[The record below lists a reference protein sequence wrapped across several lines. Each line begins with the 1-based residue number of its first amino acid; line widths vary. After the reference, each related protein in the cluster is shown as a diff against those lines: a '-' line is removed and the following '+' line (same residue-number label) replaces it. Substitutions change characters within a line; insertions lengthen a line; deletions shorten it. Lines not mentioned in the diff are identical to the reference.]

1 MQILTVRTVK
11 RFDKHYRKLS
21 KQIRDQA
28 KEKER
33 IFRDDPFNAILRT
46 HKLHG
51 KDRDSFAFWINNSYR
66 IKFVFITQC
75 EVLFLDI
82 GTHDIYS

>member
-1 MQILTVRTVK
+1 MVIEIIRTN
-11 RFDKHYRKLS
+11 RIFDKHYRKLDKRIKES
-21 KQIRDQA
+21 A
-28 KEKER
+28 KERER
-33 IFRDDPFNAILRT
+33 IFRDDPYNSILGT

-51 KDRDSFAFWINNSYR
+51 KDSGTLAFWINYSYR
-66 IKFVFITQC
+66 IKFTFISKT